1 MSPSP
6 LAQPLALIWFLAGA
20 VVFFDGVR
28 WFESTGLLSGQ
39 PFSGWDGRAKARLS
53 AASVVALSLLWLS
66 PALFALVAAVGL
78 VVRWRRGARRNGA
91 TQGVRLA
98 LVADL
103 FVVGLSAGLSVRQCA
118 RSIATLVD
126 GQAGDLLSAAVQSL
140 DRGDSFLEAFFALSE
155 SLDDQSAGFFGVL
168 AVADRSGSGAA
179 AVLERFAEHEREV
192 ERRRSQEALRTIP
205 VRLLPPLICCILP
218 AFCLTTVVPVVA
230 AVIGSLGIGH
240 VLGG

>member
-98 LVADL
+98 SGGGPSKVSASP
-103 FVVGLSAGLSVRQCA
+103 FSREISAWKSSTGRPASVSGRRGATSLSGR
-118 RSIATLVD
+118 
-126 GQAGDLLSAAVQSL
+126 
-140 DRGDSFLEAFFALSE
+140 
-155 SLDDQSAGFFGVL
+155 
-168 AVADRSGSGAA
+168 
-179 AVLERFAEHEREV
+179 
-192 ERRRSQEALRTIP
+192 
-205 VRLLPPLICCILP
+205 
-218 AFCLTTVVPVVA
+218 
-230 AVIGSLGIGH
+230 
-240 VLGG
+240 